1 MYSKIL
7 VPIMGQYN
15 EDLAE
20 HTLELIDRYGVDVI
34 ALYVVDGKV
43 PFLTPKNI
51 KEAMVIE
58 LRKRGKQF
66 LNDFENLLDLPEH
79 ESISLKKLL
88 LEGKPAEEIIKIA
101 KNECVDVIVLGTGKS
116 LVDKHILGSVS
127 DEVVHHAPCTI
138 HLVRTIENK
147 ACQTE
152 DS

>member
-15 EDLAE
+15 ENLAE
-20 HTLELIDRYGVDVI
+20 HTLELVGRYGVDVI
-34 ALYVVDGKV
+34 ALYVVDDSV
-43 PFLTPKNI
+43 PFLTPKKI
-51 KEAMVIE
+51 KEAMVVE

-66 LNDFENLLDLPEH
+66 LDDFESLLDLSENK
-79 ESISLKKLL
+79 SISLKKLL
-88 LEGKPAEEIIKIA
+88 MDGKPAEEIIKIA
-101 KNECVDVIVLGTGKS
+101 KGECVDVIVLGTGKS

-147 ACQTE
+147 NCQTE